1 MREKF
6 TLNSYSPN
14 SFKTKFVKY
23 LLTAFFM
30 MSSVGVWG
38 QVTLPNHDPLNY
50 TVAQSLVTQTGWTLL
65 NGATSDLLISSGSL
79 NFAGLPASTGN
90 KLSFS
95 STGEDAAKLFTQQ
108 TTGTVY
114 YSFILNVTALGL
126 LNATGGYFTSLTEG
140 APTPTNFG
148 GTVWVRSDGAGYNIG
163 INPRTT
169 AANTVW
175 SSGTTATNTNIFV
188 VISYQIVSGTT
199 NDVVKMW
206 INPTPGSS
214 LPAPT
219 LSATNTGTDL
229 LNLNR
234 ILIRQDDAAATPFVE
249 MDELRIG
256 TTWADVTPAGGI
268 NYFYNGSN
276 LSDKISGGGIWNDV
290 LGNWSSPTAS
300 TFASGAGLAWPSATG
315 NYIANFSNA
324 NALKTVGMSTVI
336 DEMPINTII
345 GEVGYKFQPSVSQ
358 TFSSPITLTNSLSVE
373 PSSGTNFTLSGILSS
388 STGGLIQNGLGT
400 TILTAAN
407 TYTGATDINQG
418 KLQLGANNTLASA
431 TAVSLANTAGSIF
444 DVNGKTQTVAA
455 LSGGGISG
463 GNVLLGTGALTVS
476 GTSSTTY
483 SGIISNTGS
492 FSKAGSSTLTLA
504 GANTYTGA
512 TTVSA
517 GTLVLGAADRI
528 SNNSNLIMNGGSF
541 STGASIGYNQNL
553 GTLELS
559 ANSTI
564 ALGMGSHELHLAAT
578 NTAFTAGRTLTITG
592 WTGTSG
598 SSGTA
603 GKIFV
608 GNTSSGLLAG
618 NLNQIV
624 FTGFTGTPVQLA
636 SGEIVPPAPPAND
649 LCDNAIELIVNNSS
663 VSGTLV
669 NASISSPFTYAT
681 TNRTDVWYK
690 FQTNCAGKF
699 TVTLSSF
706 TGDLDIRLYSSCL
719 STTAIA
725 GATGASGTS
734 ISNPEIYTTAAALS
748 NTTYYVRVSAFNAA
762 AETSTFN
769 ISVNNQMTIATQPSS
784 ISVVSGATANF
795 ASSLPSHATAYQ
807 WEVST
812 DGGLGWA
819 NVSTGTGGTTNSYI
833 TAATTLA
840 MNGYLYRV
848 VISNGDCNTV
858 TSNPATLT
866 VTSCLPS
873 TSNTT
878 DRINYFKMEG
888 LTPNEL
894 IYTSASMSP
903 LGYGNFYNTKSVT
916 QVAGENLTFAETYVT
931 GTSTLERHAF
941 NIWVDWNQD
950 GEFNGLG
957 EKVFTS
963 GTVGTAGFIDDFS
976 IPGATTTGDYRMRI
990 RAVYTSASTLDP
1002 DYCGVV
1008 SYGEALDF
1016 KLIVTSACAPPAT
1029 PTNPTSNSPQCLPIG
1044 VTVTKVGTAPG
1055 GETWYWQTTATGTD
1069 IAAINSAATYT
1080 VSAPGA
1086 STIYLRSR
1094 NATLCWS
1101 DAASIAVTVNDIT
1114 AITTQPADK
1123 TVYLGTTATF
1133 TVTTNGAGLG
1143 YAWEVDKGSGFAV
1156 VTVTDGTGGTTASF
1170 TTVSTTMAMTGYKY
1184 RVIITG
1190 TCGNATS
1197 NGNATLTV
1205 SSTPLCSPPIWE
1217 ENFDYG
1223 CVDADDLTLIAPNW
1237 IGFSS
1242 GANNFNYSS
1251 SGLSYSGY
1259 PSSGSGGS
1267 AQFRGGTGDDLQ
1279 REIKNPDNSYPSS
1292 GNLYASFL
1300 VNMSS
1305 LTTTA
1310 GSPEYFASFRD
1321 DNSSYYGQV
1330 LTKVTGTQFQIGIKK
1345 ANTGAVQWSTQLLDF
1360 NSTYLIVVKNEFVV
1374 GSLNDVFKLWVI
1386 TTGVPSN
1393 ETAAGTPIQAIT
1405 NDTDP
1410 GPTGSPAIRY
1420 FSIRQSNKE
1429 NGKIDGIRV
1438 ATTWEQLFCGD
1449 LPPSTPV
1456 TYTWTGTASSAWGS
1470 SCNWSPSG
1478 VPGANDHVIFNSST
1492 PSLNF
1497 NLNLTDTRTVT
1508 NFTLNGTGNVAL
1520 AATGVLTINGEVTY
1534 AATASATLNCASNL
1548 NIKSSASQIVPP
1560 LTYGNLDI
1568 RGGDRT
1574 FPSGEVIKICSGF
1587 AVEPDD
1593 ASPKLYTYTYA
1604 GSTVEYISSSN
1615 WYMIPFSYHNLTFS
1629 GSGSFDLGSGSPA
1642 ANKLVKV
1649 YGNYLQSAGTV
1660 KLGTVS
1666 GYTATLNIDGNAT
1679 ISGGVLDMN
1688 TTTGA
1693 KGVINLKGDL
1703 SVATTANLFATS
1715 QQTTPSPGVNSDL
1728 NFLGTYVSATP
1739 ATIQDIN
1746 ISSNAAT
1753 KNRYINFNIITG
1765 SYTKLINQSL
1775 ALGVRARVNVNS
1787 GATLDFGFDGVNGI
1801 GTNALNITGN
1811 GIATTGFTSE
1821 AGSCLKISS
1830 PQGIVTTSGTIGNIQ
1845 TNTAPVINT
1854 LGTFHYIGKEN
1865 QLTGNGIGAT
1875 STGRAVIVDLSDNNF
1890 TLTSEVSFGIT
1901 NATNTYIN
1909 SGNGGVL
1916 DIRKGKFTET
1926 EASFITGSD
1935 GTLSMA
1941 PGTTYKIVKGSSTP
1955 EAAYADPIPRMSGT
1969 AAFPY
1974 VLNGGTI
1981 ELGASAVDNYFQVL
1995 RSDNSSYDYN
2005 NIIFSG
2011 SNTLG
2016 TDYKALSNSTINITD
2031 SLYITGSAIVDSK
2044 LLNGDPAT
2052 FIGPGGLIMDGGRLR
2067 IVKLNTANP
2076 ELGGLNVA
2084 YKLTGGVV
2092 EFYATSGEQKIN
2104 GKYSASPTKDIL
2116 YKNIL
2121 VTGNNVTHSNATI
2134 SLNSGGN
2141 FTIGNNGQYISTS
2154 ETIDG
2159 VSLPDDQSLT
2169 ILTGGKFK
2177 TANVLGFYGPSVG
2190 LNNSSVKNTVE
2201 NIILQPGS
2209 TIEYAREALTLPTT
2223 AADGNQ
2229 FITTISTLPTHVP
2242 YQNLTI
2248 SGDGN
2253 KTAPSTTL
2261 EIKGNLTKSSTSIF
2275 KHNGGTV
2282 LFTGTAG
2289 QSFHNSS
2296 GFDMTFNDVTIN
2308 TTNIG
2313 LDISSGD
2320 MGIVRKLALLPS
2332 AKLVLDAGNIILKSS
2347 DTLTA
2352 NVGEIPNEANIISYT
2367 LSGGQF
2373 ITERYVKYKGNWNL
2387 ITAPV
2392 AGITADQSVVN
2403 TWQGGLPL
2411 SYTST
2416 GYGTQITMPLTIG
2429 PGLDAITPAHSLKW
2443 WDVTANSNAGGYLG
2457 VENTIN
2463 EKVNRPEG
2471 FYIFVRGDRSIG
2483 PGGLG
2488 NPTILRSKG
2497 QLFIGNATSI
2507 TKPTGVSHLFG
2518 SPNTFFSVANPF
2530 ASTINFTELYINP
2543 TTSNIKELFQVW
2555 DPYEI
2560 GGFNVG
2566 KYRVLSKTN
2575 LYKPVPPSGLYN
2587 MTYGYDSIQSGQAFF
2602 VESNLTGTAS
2612 VGFEENDKTDGSRTV
2627 TRGGG
2632 LEPLILMNTNLYL
2645 INGRIADGNCVV
2657 FNNSY
2662 SKAFAK
2668 EDAKKITN
2676 SGENFGITVQN
2687 YTAIIEGRP
2696 EITESD
2702 TIFYKMSNLRTDNY
2716 RLSFEP
2722 ENLTGAGL
2730 QAFLID
2736 NFLNSSTQINLTD
2749 SSWYNFA
2756 ATSNA
2761 ASKASNRFMLVFKAA
2776 GGPLPVT
2783 LTQITAKRNADKTIT
2798 VNWKVEQEQQLSH
2811 YEVERSADGLVFT
2824 KMATVSA
2831 TNAAE
2836 YTQLDAQP
2844 LLATNYYRIKALSAD
2859 GRVQYSSIVKVAP
2872 VQLFS
2877 SLAVYPNPV
2886 MKSKLQIQVTLAKE
2900 GNYKIQLFNMGGQLA
2915 FEKAMLI
2922 KAGVQKLNIDLP
2934 KYLSKGNYR
2943 LSLNE
2948 ADGLNLSEN
2957 ILLQ

>member
-1 MREKF
+1 MKNLYLNFKNIVIAYFKKYFSRGLAFGLMMCLVLGGGDVMAQYSGTGTF
-6 TLNSYSPN
+6 TKISALSD
-14 SFKTKFVKY
+14 
-23 LLTAFFM
+23 LTDGYYVVAYGSTFAMNNTNAGTYFENTAITP
-30 MSSVGVWG
+30 SSNVI
-38 QVTLPNHDPLNY
+38 TDP
-50 TVAQSLVTQTGWTLL
+50 
-65 NGATSDLLISSGSL
+65 ATSIVWKIESNAGGRTIYNEDSGTYVSYTGSANAAQTSIAVTADNQRWTFAWSTTVFTATNLALTTRLLQYNTSSPRFACYTGSQQNL
-79 NFAGLPASTGN
+79 TLYKLTNASVNFFWNGIITSGTGASTGG
-90 KLSFS
+90 S
-95 STGEDAAKLFTQQ
+95 STWNTS
-108 TTGTVY
+108 TTNWI
-114 YSFILNVTALGL
+114 S
-126 LNATGGYFTSLTEG
+126 
-140 APTPTNFG
+140 PTNDN
-148 GTVWVRSDGAGYNIG
+148 S
-163 INPRTT
+163 
-169 AANTVW
+169 
-175 SSGTTATNTNIFV
+175 
-188 VISYQIVSGTT
+188 
-199 NDVVKMW
+199 
-206 INPTPGSS
+206 GSS
-214 LPAPT
+214 IAW
-219 LSATNTGTDL
+219 TNS
-229 LNLNR
+229 
-234 ILIRQDDAAATPFVE
+234 
-249 MDELRIG
+249 
-256 TTWADVTPAGGI
+256 
-268 NYFYNGSN
+268 SN
-276 LSDKISGGGIWNDV
+276 NV
-290 LGNWSSPTAS
+290 
-300 TFASGAGLAWPSATG
+300 
-315 NYIANFSNA
+315 ANFSNGNGTVTMPVSITA
-324 NALKTVGMSTVI
+324 NKTVISSA
-336 DEMPINTII
+336 
-345 GEVGYKFQPSVSQ
+345 GYIFAPSA
-358 TFSSPITLTNSLSVE
+358 TITLTSPLTLTQSLTAAPATSTVFSMTGIIS
-373 PSSGTNFTLSGILSS
+373 SSG
-388 STGGLIQNGLGT
+388 GLTQDGAGT
-400 TILTAAN
+400 TLLNSAN
-407 TYTGATDINQG
+407 TYTGATAINQG
-418 KLQLGANNTLASA
+418 TLKLGASNTLASS
-431 TAVSLANTAGSIF
+431 TAVSLANTAGVIF

-476 GTSSTTY
+476 GNSSTTY

-541 STGASIGYNQNL
+541 ATGASIGYNQNL
-553 GTLELS
+553 GTLGLS

-564 ALGMGSHELHLAAT
+564 ALGMGSHQLHFAAT

-636 SGEIVPPAPPAND
+636 TGEIVPPAAPAND
-649 LCDNAIELIVNNSS
+649 LCGAATTLVINDPAIN
-663 VSGTLV
+663 GTLS
-669 NASISSPFTYAT
+669 NSTNTGSTGLSYANT
-681 TNRTDVWYK
+681 KKDVWY
-690 FQTNCAGKF
+690 
-699 TVTLSSF
+699 SF
-706 TGDLDIRLYSSCL
+706 TPTCTGRFTIDVNFAS
-719 STTAIA
+719 STTDIDVDVFT
-725 GATGASGTS
+725 GPCPATGSATFTSHLNSNFETITGSFSSG
-734 ISNPEIYTTAAALS
+734 I
-748 NTTYYVRVSAFNAA
+748 TYFIRVIAFNVA
-762 AETSTFN
+762 AESANFT
-769 ISVNNQMTIATQPSS
+769 ISVSNQMTIATQPSGV
-784 ISVVSGATANF
+784 SVVSGATANF
-795 ASSLPSHATAYQ
+795 ASSIPANATDYQ
-807 WEVST
+807 WQANTGS
-812 DGGLGWA
+812 GWA
-819 NVSTGTGGTTNSYI
+819 DVTIGTGGTTNSYT

-866 VTSCLPS
+866 VTACIP
-873 TSNTT
+873 TYTT
-878 DRINYFKMEG
+878 GPGTGDRIVNVTLGALNNSSVGSTTPFYTFYNSVTIPDITQSGTANVSVTFGSDANQYGAIWIDFNQNGTFEASEG
-888 LTPNEL
+888 L
-894 IYTSASMSP
+894 A
-903 LGYGNFYNTKSVT
+903 
-916 QVAGENLTFAETYVT
+916 
-931 GTSTLERHAF
+931 STLVGTNGTFVF
-941 NIWVDWNQD
+941 NIPVPA
-950 GEFNGLG
+950 GAI
-957 EKVFTS
+957 
-963 GTVGTAGFIDDFS
+963 VGNT
-976 IPGATTTGDYRMRI
+976 RMRI
-990 RAVYTSASTLDP
+990 RGGDDNAVTTSQACGASN
-1002 DYCGVV
+1002 
-1008 SYGEALDF
+1008 SAYGESEDY
-1016 KLIVTSACAPPAT
+1016 IVNVIASCTPPAT
-1029 PTNPTSNSPQCLPIG
+1029 PTTPTSNSPQCLPLG

-1055 GETWYWQTTATGTD
+1055 GETWYWQTTATGT
-1069 IAAINSAATYT
+1069 ATAVINSAATYIVT
-1080 VSAPGA
+1080 TPGT

-1101 DAASIAVTVNDIT
+1101 DAASISITVNDIT

-1133 TVTTNGAGLG
+1133 TVTANGAGLG
-1143 YAWEVDKGSGFAV
+1143 YAWEVDKGSGFAA
-1156 VTVTDGTGGTTASF
+1156 VTAIDGTGGTTASF

-1217 ENFDYG
+1217 ENFNYG
-1223 CVDADDLTLIAPNW
+1223 CVDNSNILSISGGNWQILNGCCHNDDFKYNA
-1237 IGFSS
+1237 SS
-1242 GANNFNYSS
+1242 
-1251 SGLSYSGY
+1251 LSYSGY
-1259 PSSGSGGS
+1259 PSSGIGGS
-1267 AQFRGGTGDDLQ
+1267 AEFRGNSGSDD
-1279 REIKNPDNSYPSS
+1279 IKRLIKTDGSTISS
-1292 GNLYASFL
+1292 GAVYASFL
-1300 VNMSS
+1300 IKLNNN
-1305 LTTTA
+1305 T
-1310 GSPEYFASFRD
+1310 G
-1321 DNSSYYGQV
+1321 NSSGNHFFDFTNENGTFYGRVFAINQSS
-1330 LTKVTGTQFQIGIKK
+1330 TGSGTQFNLGVSKFGGTPD
-1345 ANTGAVQWSTQLLDF
+1345 APTTALNFGT
-1360 NSTYLIVVKNEFVV
+1360 TYLVVVKYEFVA
-1374 GSLNDVFKLWVI
+1374 GSNNDKFSLWAFASGAPATEI
-1386 TTGVPSN
+1386 
-1393 ETAAGTPIQAIT
+1393 AAGTATIAALTSGADFPSVLSNEMKYILLRQDYT
-1405 NDTDP
+1405 N
-1410 GPTGSPAIRY
+1410 GL
-1420 FSIRQSNKE
+1420 
-1429 NGKIDGIRV
+1429 IDGIRT
-1438 ATTWEQLFCGD
+1438 ATTWEQLFCGEVA
-1449 LPPSTPV
+1449 PSTPI
-1456 TYTWTGTASSAWGS
+1456 TYTWTGTASSAWNS
-1470 SCNWSPSG
+1470 SCNWSPAG

-1492 PSLNF
+1492 PTLNF

-1508 NFTLNGTGNVAL
+1508 NFTLNGTGNIAL
-1520 AATGVLTINGEVTY
+1520 AATGVLTINGAVTY
-1534 AATASATLNCASNL
+1534 APTASATLNCASNL

-1593 ASPKLYTYTYA
+1593 ANPKLYTYTYA
-1604 GSTVEYISSSN
+1604 GSTVEYISSLD

-1679 ISGGVLDMN
+1679 ISGGILDMN
-1688 TTTGA
+1688 TTIGA
-1693 KGVINLKGDL
+1693 KGVINLKGDI
-1703 SVATTANLFATS
+1703 SVATAANLFATS
-1715 QQTTPSPGVNSDL
+1715 QQTTPTPGVNSDL

-1746 ISSNAAT
+1746 ISSNAGT

-1775 ALGVRARVNVNS
+1775 SLGERARVNVNS
-1787 GATLDFGFDGVNGI
+1787 GATLDFGFDGINGI
-1801 GTNALNITGN
+1801 GTNALNIAGN

-1821 AGSCLKISS
+1821 AGSYLKISS

-1854 LGTFHYIGKEN
+1854 LGTFHYIGKAN

-1875 STGRAVIVDLSDNNF
+1875 STGRAVIVDLADNNF
-1890 TLTSEVSFGIT
+1890 NLTPEVSFGIT

-1909 SGNGGVL
+1909 SGNGGII
-1916 DIRKGKFTET
+1916 DIRKGKFIETET
-1926 EASFITGSD
+1926 AYITGST
-1935 GTLSMA
+1935 GTLYMS
-1941 PGTTYKIVKGSSTP
+1941 PGTLYKIAKGSADATT
-1955 EAAYADPIPRMSGT
+1955 AYGDLIPRMNGGSS
-1969 AAFPY
+1969 PY
-1974 VLNGGTI
+1974 ILNGGTI
-1981 ELGASAVDNYFQVL
+1981 ELAGSSAGNFFQVL
-1995 RSDNSSYDYN
+1995 RSDNTNYDYH
-2005 NIIFSG
+2005 NITFSG
-2011 SNTLG
+2011 SNILG
-2016 TDYKALSNSTINITD
+2016 TDYKALSSQTNVTD
-2031 SLYITGSAIVDSK
+2031 SLYITGTAIVDCR
-2044 LLNGDPAT
+2044 GDAGSAQSFVGT
-2052 FIGPGGLIMDGGRLR
+2052 GGLIMDGGRIR
-2067 IVKLNTANP
+2067 FKNVSNTQP
-2076 ELGGLNVA
+2076 EILGTKVS
-2084 YKLTGGVV
+2084 YKLDAGVT
-2092 EFYATSGEQKIN
+2092 EFYGSSAASRQTIKGKNIAGGYDIVYNQIEITGDIASTEESNVGQSSDNIHLNATA
-2104 GKYSASPTKDIL
+2104 GKLTVKAASVGNHKAGKFTMSSASLRSANET
-2116 YKNIL
+2116 N
-2121 VTGNNVTHSNATI
+2121 GNTCSVIIENGGEFISN
-2134 SLNSGGN
+2134 SSKGFSG
-2141 FTIGNNGQYISTS
+2141 FTSTFA
-2154 ETIDG
+2154 D
-2159 VSLPDDQSLT
+2159 
-2169 ILTGGKFK
+2169 
-2177 TANVLGFYGPSVG
+2177 
-2190 LNNSSVKNTVE
+2190 NSSVHAEINTVS
-2201 NIILQPGS
+2201 LLAGS
-2209 TIEYAREALTLPTT
+2209 KVTYDRLLIQ
-2223 AADGNQ
+2223 DISNQ
-2229 FITTISTLPTHVP
+2229 IP
-2242 YQNLTI
+2242 YYHLTI
-2248 SGDGN
+2248 SGDDN
-2253 KTAPSTTL
+2253 KTAPSSTL
-2261 EIKGNLTKSSTSIF
+2261 EIKGDLTKSSTSIF

-2282 LFTGTAG
+2282 LFTGAAG
-2289 QSFHNSS
+2289 QSFNNSS

-2313 LDISSGD
+2313 LAISSGD
-2320 MGIVRKLALLPS
+2320 MGIVRKLSLLPG

-2352 NVGEIPNEANIISYT
+2352 NVGKIPNEANIISYT

-2392 AGITADQSVVN
+2392 AGSTADQSVVS

-2443 WDVTANSNAGGYLG
+2443 WDVTANSNSGGYVG
-2457 VENTIN
+2457 VGNTIV

-2483 PGGLG
+2483 PGGSG

-2497 QLFIGNATSI
+2497 KLFIGNATSI
-2507 TKPTGVSHLFG
+2507 IKPSGVSHVFG
-2518 SPNTFFSVANPF
+2518 NPNTFFSVANPF
-2530 ASTINFTELYINP
+2530 ASTVNFTELYSNSS
-2543 TTSNIKELFQVW
+2543 TTNIKEYFQVW
-2555 DPYEI
+2555 DPYED

-2566 KYRVLSKTN
+2566 VYRVLSKLN
-2575 LYKPVPPSGLYN
+2575 NYKPIPPSGLYD

-2612 VGFEENDKTDGSRTV
+2612 VGFVEANKSDGSRTV

-2632 LEPLILMNTNLYL
+2632 SEPLILINTNLHK
-2645 INGRIADGNCVV
+2645 NSGKIADGNCVV
-2657 FNNSY
+2657 FNNDY

-2668 EDAKKITN
+2668 EDARKISN
-2676 SGENFGITVQN
+2676 SGENLGITVQN

-2736 NFLNSSTQINLTD
+2736 NFLNSSTQISLTD

-2783 LTQITAKRNADKTIT
+2783 LTQVTAKRNADKTIT
-2798 VNWKVEQEQQLSH
+2798 VYWKVEQEQQLSH

-2844 LLATNYYRIKALSAD
+2844 LLATNYYRIKAVSAD

-2886 MKSKLQIQVTLAKE
+2886 MKSKLQIQVTLANE

-2948 ADGLNLSEN
+2948 AGGLNLSDN